1 MSFTILKG
9 EHMEH
14 EEQIGK
20 DSWSDFTNTASPRE
34 GLAFCCNYISS
45 SVK

>member
-1 MSFTILKG
+1 MSFTISNG

-20 DSWSDFTNTASPRE
+20 HSWSDFTNTASPRAS
-34 GLAFCCNYISS
+34 LCLLL
-45 SVK
+45 